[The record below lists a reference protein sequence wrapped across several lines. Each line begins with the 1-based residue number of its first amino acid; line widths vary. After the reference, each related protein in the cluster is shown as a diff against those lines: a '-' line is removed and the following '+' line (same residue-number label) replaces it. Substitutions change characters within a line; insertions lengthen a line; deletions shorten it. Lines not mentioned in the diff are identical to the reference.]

1 MVPGRAKN
9 ERSGRGRRSRIFTAY
24 LRSLTTGGPQ
34 DPSLFDRSWEAL
46 KSALIAELR
55 LRGLWTSPPGYLG
68 LVGSEIW
75 DAAALE
81 ELTADAYAFNF
92 VDRLRSLRAQL
103 EVKPNIDGLVRLNL
117 KNFLYERQRRCDPL
131 GYRLYQILVASLDEL
146 VRTGELR
153 LADGES
159 SIGNDSVLLFSEA
172 RTIASKEPDHLL
184 ESHATRWSDDLLPGL
199 VTSRGE
205 LRDDVT
211 GELSKRIAQLRRD
224 GIERFRV
231 KELADPLKKAVRA
244 RWSAL
249 ATAAPDVGGGDRRSH
264 ESDEDGGFLE
274 LRERYRPFQEIEDL
288 DSFEKLIDCV
298 EIELRR
304 LDTQEA
310 EGEYLN
316 TLWRYLRLY
325 AAGERD
331 LPSRRKLGEL
341 LGIPRNR
348 FPDLYG
354 RLGGLIEGCRVRL
367 AGPAGRGDGRTRA

>member
-1 MVPGRAKN
+1 MVPGRAKK
-9 ERSGRGRRSRIFTAY
+9 ERGGGGRRSRVFTAY
-24 LRSLTTGGPQ
+24 LRSLTAAGPQ
-34 DPSLFDRSWEAL
+34 EPSLFDRAWEEL

-68 LVGSEIW
+68 LVGSECW

-92 VDRLRSLRAQL
+92 VDRLRSLRAHLQ
-103 EVKPNIDGLVRLNL
+103 VKPNIDGLVRLNL
-117 KNFLYERQRRCDPL
+117 KNYLYERQRRCDPL
-131 GYRLYQILVASLDEL
+131 GYRLYQILAASIEEL
-146 VRTGELR
+146 LRSGELR
-153 LADGES
+153 LAES
-159 SIGNDSVLLFSEA
+159 GSPIGNDSLLLFSEP
-172 RTIASKEPDHLL
+172 RGLEPEEPDHIL
-184 ESHATRWSDDLLPGL
+184 ESHAIRWSDDLLPDL

-205 LRDDVT
+205 LRDEVT
-211 GELSKRIAQLRRD
+211 RELSARIAQLRRD
-224 GIERFRV
+224 GVEHFRL

-249 ATAAPDVGGGDRRSH
+249 STLAPDVGGDRRSY
-264 ESDEDGGFLE
+264 ESDKDGGFLE

-298 EIELRR
+298 ERELRR
-304 LDTQEA
+304 LDTQQA

-348 FPDLYG
+348 FPSLYR
-354 RLGGLIEGCRVRL
+354 RLGGLLELCRDRL
-367 AGPAGRGDGRTRA
+367 AGQARLAPRNTR